1 MINTGIQVHVRR
13 NNTLKNSVWEQG
25 VDMEKYSVLLVDDE
39 EDVIQIIM
47 KKIDWESMGFCV
59 VGYAHN
65 GVEALEMAEE
75 LQPDVVMTD
84 IKMPYMDGLTL
95 SRKLKELYRTVKII
109 IFSGFDEFE
118 YAKEAIQIEVEEYIL
133 KPIDAGNL
141 KEVFGRIREKIDREI
156 DEKRNVDKLRE
167 YYMESLPILQ
177 ENFYTSLIDG
187 RIPEGEI
194 EKYLADYQIRLTGP
208 YYVVSILHIS
218 ATDIPQNM
226 NSFLLGVSVKKLA
239 EEHMEGEW
247 KSRILMYLGDILII
261 TQLEEQEQITVF
273 TDFMDQLCRLAKHVC
288 EATVTAG
295 IGYVCNNLPDIRLS
309 WQGARSAVSYRVL
322 YGNARAINIAEI
334 DPMENV
340 DERWEEQ
347 EIQKI
352 LKKIRMGSSEE
363 LETEISHCIH
373 RFVQNGTTIQKY
385 QIFIMGLLT
394 EIFRFCNN
402 NQFDSTEFYGEKGE
416 TFERCMQMESPEEL
430 EQWLLKIC
438 EKLRETV
445 QQERQAS
452 TRSFVSKAIEYVQE
466 HYSDRNITIE
476 SICRE
481 LGVSAA
487 YFSTVFKKETGKTFI
502 GFLTDYRMEK
512 AVELLMTTGDKTYII
527 AEKVGYADPNYF
539 SYAFKKQYSM
549 SPSKYRTANS

>member
-1 MINTGIQVHVRR
+1 M
-13 NNTLKNSVWEQG
+13 KNSVWEQG
-25 VDMEKYSVLLVDDE
+25 IDMEKYSVLLVDDE

-194 EKYLADYQIRLTGP
+194 EKYLADYQISLIGP

-218 ATDIPQNM
+218 TTDIPQNM

-261 TQLEEQEQITVF
+261 TQLEEQDQITVF

-363 LETEISHCIH
+363 LETEINHCIR
-373 RFVQNGTTIQKY
+373 RFVQNGTTMQKY

-402 NQFDSTEFYGEKGE
+402 NQLDSAEFYGEKGE
-416 TFERCMQMESPEEL
+416 LFERCMQMESPEEL
-430 EQWLLKIC
+430 EKWLLKIC
-438 EKLRETV
+438 EKLRQTV

>member
-1 MINTGIQVHVRR
+1 
-13 NNTLKNSVWEQG
+13 
-25 VDMEKYSVLLVDDE
+25 MEKYSVLLVDDE

-47 KKIDWESMGFCV
+47 KKMDWESMGFQIA
-59 VGYAHN
+59 GYAHN

-133 KPIDAGNL
+133 KPIDAENL
-141 KEVFGRIREKIDREI
+141 KEVFGRIREKIDREM
-156 DEKRNVDKLRE
+156 DEKRNVDKLKK

-187 RIPEGEI
+187 RIPEGKVD
-194 EKYLADYQIRLTGP
+194 KYLSNYQISLTGP
-208 YYVVSILHIS
+208 YYVVSILHVS
-218 ATDIPQNM
+218 TSDIPQNM
-226 NSFLLGVSVKKLA
+226 NPFLLGVSVKKLA
-239 EEHMEGEW
+239 EEHMEEEW
-247 KSRILMYLGDILII
+247 KSRILMYLGDILVI
-261 TQLEEQEQITVF
+261 TQLEAQEQITEF
-273 TDFMDQLCRLAKHVC
+273 TDFMDQFCRLAKHVC

-295 IGYVCNNLPDIRLS
+295 IGYVCDNLLDIRLS
-309 WQGARSAVSYRVL
+309 WQGARSAVSYRVI

-334 DPMENV
+334 DPMKNG

-352 LKKIRMGSSEE
+352 LKRIRMGSREE
-363 LETEISHCIH
+363 LETEISHCIR
-373 RFVQNGTTIQKY
+373 RFVQNGTTMQKY

-394 EIFRFCNN
+394 EIFRFCSN
-402 NQFDSTEFYGEKGE
+402 NQLDSTEFYGEKGE

-430 EQWLLKIC
+430 EHWLLKIC
-438 EKLRETV
+438 EKLQKTV

-452 TRSFVSKAIEYVQE
+452 TKSFVSRAVEYVQE
-466 HYSDRNITIE
+466 HYNDRNITVE
-476 SICRE
+476 SVCRE

-487 YFSTVFKKETGKTFI
+487 YFSTIFKKETGKTFI
-502 GFLTDYRMEK
+502 SFLTDYRMEK
-512 AVELLMTTGDKTYII
+512 AVELLMTTSDKTYII

-549 SPSKYRTANS
+549 SPSKYRTANSQ

>member
-1 MINTGIQVHVRR
+1 
-13 NNTLKNSVWEQG
+13 
-25 VDMEKYSVLLVDDE
+25 MEKYSVLLVDDE

-47 KKIDWESMGFCV
+47 KKMDWESMGFQIA
-59 VGYAHN
+59 GSAHN

-141 KEVFGRIREKIDREI
+141 KEVFGRIREKIDREM
-156 DEKRNVDKLRE
+156 DEKRNVDKLKK

-187 RIPEGEI
+187 RIPEGKVD
-194 EKYLADYQIRLTGP
+194 KYLSNYQISLTGP
-208 YYVVSILHIS
+208 YYVVSILHVS
-218 ATDIPQNM
+218 TSDIPQNM
-226 NSFLLGVSVKKLA
+226 NPFLLGVSVKKLA
-239 EEHMEGEW
+239 EEHMEEEW
-247 KSRILMYLGDILII
+247 KSRILMYLGDILVI
-261 TQLEEQEQITVF
+261 TQLEAQEQITEF
-273 TDFMDQLCRLAKHVC
+273 TDFMDQFCRLAKHVC

-295 IGYVCNNLPDIRLS
+295 IGYVCDNLLDIRLS
-309 WQGARSAVSYRVL
+309 WQGARSAVSYRVI

-334 DPMENV
+334 DPMKNG

-352 LKKIRMGSSEE
+352 LKRIRMGSREE
-363 LETEISHCIH
+363 LETEISHCIR
-373 RFVQNGTTIQKY
+373 RFVQNGTTMQKY

-394 EIFRFCNN
+394 EIFRFCSN
-402 NQFDSTEFYGEKGE
+402 NQLDSTEFYGEKGE

-430 EQWLLKIC
+430 EHWLLKIC
-438 EKLRETV
+438 EKLQKTV

-452 TRSFVSKAIEYVQE
+452 TKSFVSRAVEYVQE
-466 HYSDRNITIE
+466 HYNDRNITVE
-476 SICRE
+476 SVCRE

-487 YFSTVFKKETGKTFI
+487 YFSTIFKKETGKTFI
-502 GFLTDYRMEK
+502 SFLTDYRMEK
-512 AVELLMTTGDKTYII
+512 AVELLMTTSDKTYII

-539 SYAFKKQYSM
+539 SY
-549 SPSKYRTANS
+549 

>member
-1 MINTGIQVHVRR
+1 M
-13 NNTLKNSVWEQG
+13 KNSVWEQG
-25 VDMEKYSVLLVDDE
+25 IDMEKYSVLLVDDE

-194 EKYLADYQIRLTGP
+194 EKYLADYQISLTGP

-218 ATDIPQNM
+218 TTDIPQNM

-261 TQLEEQEQITVF
+261 TQLEEQDQITVF

-295 IGYVCNNLPDIRLS
+295 IGYVCNNLPDIRIS

-363 LETEISHCIH
+363 LETEINHCIR
-373 RFVQNGTTIQKY
+373 RFVQNGTTMQKY

-402 NQFDSTEFYGEKGE
+402 NQLDSAEFYGEKGE
-416 TFERCMQMESPEEL
+416 LFERCMQMESPEEL
-430 EQWLLKIC
+430 EKWLLKIC
-438 EKLRETV
+438 EKLRQTV

>member
-1 MINTGIQVHVRR
+1 MKALNSYRTKNRNLETGV
-13 NNTLKNSVWEQG
+13 E
-25 VDMEKYSVLLVDDE
+25 MEKYSVLLVDDE

-47 KKIDWESMGFCV
+47 KKMDWESMGFQI

-141 KEVFGRIREKIDREI
+141 KEVFGRIREKIDREM

-167 YYMESLPILQ
+167 YYMESIPILQ

-187 RIPEGEI
+187 RIPEDEI
-194 EKYLADYQIRLTGP
+194 DRYVDDYQISLTGP

-218 ATDIPQNM
+218 TTNIPPNM
-226 NSFLLGVSVKKLA
+226 NTFLLGVSVKKLA
-239 EEHMEGEW
+239 EEHMEDEW
-247 KSRILMYLGDILII
+247 KSRILMYLGDIVVI
-261 TQLEEQEQITVF
+261 TQLESQEQITEF

-295 IGYVCNNLPDIRLS
+295 IGYVSNNLPDIRLS
-309 WQGARSAVSYRVL
+309 WQGARSAVSYRVI

-334 DPMENV
+334 DPMENA

-352 LKKIRMGSSEE
+352 LKKIRMGSREE
-363 LETEISHCIH
+363 LEEEIDHCIH
-373 RFVQNGTTIQKY
+373 KFMEDGTTMQKY
-385 QIFIMGLLT
+385 QIFIMGLIT
-394 EIFRFCNN
+394 EIFRFCTN
-402 NQFDSTEFYGEKGE
+402 NQLDIEEFYGEKSAV
-416 TFERCMQMESPEEL
+416 FEKCMQMESPEEL
-430 EQWLLKIC
+430 ERWLLEIG
-438 EKLRETV
+438 EKLQETV
-445 QQERQAS
+445 QQERQA
-452 TRSFVSKAIEYVQE
+452 TTKSFASKAVEYVQE

-476 SICRE
+476 SVCKE

-487 YFSTVFKKETGKTFI
+487 YFSTIFKKETGKTFI
-502 GFLTDYRMEK
+502 SFLTDYRMEK
-512 AVELLMTTGDKTYII
+512 AVELLMTTNDKTYII

-549 SPSKYRTANS
+549 SPSKYRSANSNG

>member
-1 MINTGIQVHVRR
+1 M
-13 NNTLKNSVWEQG
+13 KNSVWEQG

-65 GVEALEMAEE
+65 GVEALEMAED

-194 EKYLADYQIRLTGP
+194 EKYLADYQISLTGP

-261 TQLEEQEQITVF
+261 TQLEEQDQITVF
-273 TDFMDQLCRLAKHVC
+273 TDFMDQMCRLAKHVC

-363 LETEISHCIH
+363 LETEINHCIR
-373 RFVQNGTTIQKY
+373 RFVQNGTTMQKY

-402 NQFDSTEFYGEKGE
+402 NQLDSAEFYGEKGE
-416 TFERCMQMESPEEL
+416 LFERCMQMESPEEL
-430 EQWLLKIC
+430 EKWLLKIC
-438 EKLRETV
+438 EKLRQTV

>member
-1 MINTGIQVHVRR
+1 
-13 NNTLKNSVWEQG
+13 
-25 VDMEKYSVLLVDDE
+25 MEKYSVLLVDDE

-47 KKIDWESMGFCV
+47 KKMDWESMGFQIA
-59 VGYAHN
+59 GYAHN

-95 SRKLKELYRTVKII
+95 SRKLKELYRTDKII

-141 KEVFGRIREKIDREI
+141 KEVFGRIREKIDREM
-156 DEKRNVDKLRE
+156 DEKRNVDKLKK

-187 RIPEGEI
+187 RIPEGKVD
-194 EKYLADYQIRLTGP
+194 KYLSNYQISLTGP
-208 YYVVSILHIS
+208 YYVVSILHVS
-218 ATDIPQNM
+218 TSDIPQNM
-226 NSFLLGVSVKKLA
+226 NPFLLGVSVKKLA
-239 EEHMEGEW
+239 EEHMEEEW
-247 KSRILMYLGDILII
+247 KSRILMYLGDILVI
-261 TQLEEQEQITVF
+261 TQLEAQEQITEF
-273 TDFMDQLCRLAKHVC
+273 TDFMDQFCRLAKHVC

-295 IGYVCNNLPDIRLS
+295 IGYVCDNLLDIRLS
-309 WQGARSAVSYRVL
+309 WQGARSAVSYRVI

-334 DPMENV
+334 DPMKNG

-352 LKKIRMGSSEE
+352 LKRIRMGSREE
-363 LETEISHCIH
+363 LETEISHCIR
-373 RFVQNGTTIQKY
+373 RFVQNGTTMQKY

-394 EIFRFCNN
+394 EIFRFCSN
-402 NQFDSTEFYGEKGE
+402 NQLDSTEFYGEKGE

-430 EQWLLKIC
+430 EHWLLKIC
-438 EKLRETV
+438 EKLQKTV

-452 TRSFVSKAIEYVQE
+452 TKSFVSRAVEYVQE
-466 HYSDRNITIE
+466 HYNDRNITVE
-476 SICRE
+476 SVCRE

-487 YFSTVFKKETGKTFI
+487 YFSTIFKKETGKTFI
-502 GFLTDYRMEK
+502 SFLTDYRMEK
-512 AVELLMTTGDKTYII
+512 AVELLMTTSDKTYII

-549 SPSKYRTANS
+549 SPSKYRTANSQ

>member
-1 MINTGIQVHVRR
+1 
-13 NNTLKNSVWEQG
+13 
-25 VDMEKYSVLLVDDE
+25 MEKYSVLLVDDE

-47 KKIDWESMGFCV
+47 KKMDWESMGFQIA
-59 VGYAHN
+59 GYAHN

-141 KEVFGRIREKIDREI
+141 KEVFGRIREKIDREM
-156 DEKRNVDKLRE
+156 DEKRNVDKLKK

-187 RIPEGEI
+187 RIPEGKVD
-194 EKYLADYQIRLTGP
+194 KYLSNYQISLTGP
-208 YYVVSILHIS
+208 YYVVSILHVS
-218 ATDIPQNM
+218 TSDIPQNM
-226 NSFLLGVSVKKLA
+226 NPFLLGVSVKKLA
-239 EEHMEGEW
+239 EEHMEEEW
-247 KSRILMYLGDILII
+247 KSRILMYLGDILVI
-261 TQLEEQEQITVF
+261 TQLEVQEQITEF
-273 TDFMDQLCRLAKHVC
+273 TDFMDQFCRLAKHVC

-295 IGYVCNNLPDIRLS
+295 IGYVCDNLLDIRLS
-309 WQGARSAVSYRVL
+309 WQGARSAVSYRVI

-334 DPMENV
+334 DPMKNG

-352 LKKIRMGSSEE
+352 LKRIRMGSREE
-363 LETEISHCIH
+363 LETEISHCIR
-373 RFVQNGTTIQKY
+373 RFVQNGTTMQKY

-394 EIFRFCNN
+394 EIFRFCSN
-402 NQFDSTEFYGEKGE
+402 NQLDSTEFYGEKGE

-430 EQWLLKIC
+430 EHWLLKIC
-438 EKLRETV
+438 EKLQKTV

-452 TRSFVSKAIEYVQE
+452 TKSFVSRAVEYVQE
-466 HYSDRNITIE
+466 HYNDRNITVE
-476 SICRE
+476 SVCRE

-487 YFSTVFKKETGKTFI
+487 YFSTIFKKETGKTFI
-502 GFLTDYRMEK
+502 SFLTDYRMEK
-512 AVELLMTTGDKTYII
+512 AVELLMTTSDKTYII

-549 SPSKYRTANS
+549 SPSKYRTANSQ

>member
-1 MINTGIQVHVRR
+1 MKALNGYGTKNRNLETGV
-13 NNTLKNSVWEQG
+13 E
-25 VDMEKYSVLLVDDE
+25 MEKYSVLLVDDE

-47 KKIDWESMGFCV
+47 KKMDWESMGFRV
-59 VGYAHN
+59 AGYAHN

-141 KEVFGRIREKIDREI
+141 KEVFERIREKIDREM

-187 RIPEGEI
+187 RIPEGEV
-194 EKYLADYQIRLTGP
+194 EKYLSDYQIDLTGP
-208 YYVVSILHIS
+208 YYVVSILHVS
-218 ATDIPQNM
+218 TTDIPQNM
-226 NSFLLGVSVKKLA
+226 NHCLLGVSVKKLA

-247 KSRILMYLGDILII
+247 KSRILMYLGDILVI
-261 TQLEEQEQITVF
+261 TQLGSQDQITAF
-273 TDFMDQLCRLAKHVC
+273 TDFMDQMCRLAKHVC

-295 IGYVCNNLPDIRLS
+295 IGYVCNNLPDIRIS

-334 DPMENV
+334 DPMENA

-352 LKKIRMGSSEE
+352 LKRIRMGNREE
-363 LETEISHCIH
+363 LKTEISHCIR
-373 RFVQNGTTIQKY
+373 RFVQNGITMQKY

-402 NQFDSTEFYGEKGE
+402 NQLDSTEFYGEKGE

-430 EQWLLKIC
+430 EHWLLKIC
-438 EKLRETV
+438 EKLQEKV

-452 TRSFVSKAIEYVQE
+452 TKSFVSRAVEYVQE
-466 HYSDRNITIE
+466 HYSDRNITVE
-476 SICRE
+476 SVCRE

-487 YFSTVFKKETGKTFI
+487 YFSTIFKKETGKTFI
-502 GFLTDYRMEK
+502 SFLTDYRMEK
-512 AVELLMTTGDKTYII
+512 AVELLMTTSDKTYII

-549 SPSKYRTANS
+549 SPSKYRTANSQG

>member
-1 MINTGIQVHVRR
+1 M
-13 NNTLKNSVWEQG
+13 
-25 VDMEKYSVLLVDDE
+25 DKYSVLLVDDE

-47 KKIDWESMGFCV
+47 KKMNWEEMGFRI

-141 KEVFGRIREKIDREI
+141 REVFGRIREKIDREM
-156 DEKRNVDKLRE
+156 DEKRNVDKLQE

-187 RIPEGEI
+187 RIPEDEI
-194 EKYLADYQIRLTGP
+194 DKYLEEYQISLTGP
-208 YYVVSILHIS
+208 YFVVSILHIS
-218 ATDIPQNM
+218 ATDIPKDKNR
-226 NSFLLGVSVKKLA
+226 FLLNVSVKKLA
-239 EEHMEGEW
+239 EEHLEGEW
-247 KSRILMYLGDILII
+247 KIRTLMYLGDIVVI
-261 TQLEEQEQITVF
+261 TQLEKPEQITAF
-273 TDFMDQLCRLAKHVC
+273 TDFMDQLCRLAKHIC
-288 EATVTAG
+288 EAKITVG
-295 IGYVCNNLPDIRLS
+295 IGYVCSSLPDIRVS
-309 WQGARSAVSYRVL
+309 WQGARSAVSYRVI
-322 YGNARAINIAEI
+322 YGNQRAINIAEI
-334 DPMENV
+334 DPMENA

-347 EIQKI
+347 EIQRI
-352 LKKIRMGSSEE
+352 LKKIRMGSREE
-363 LETEISHCIH
+363 LEREISLCVH
-373 RFVQNGTTIQKY
+373 RFMKDGTSIQKY
-385 QIFIMGLLT
+385 QIFIMGLIT

-402 NQFDSTEFYGEKGE
+402 NQLDMGEFYGEKGAI
-416 TFERCMQMESPEEL
+416 FERCMDMESPEEL
-430 EQWLLKIC
+430 EQWLLKIVGR
-438 EKLRETV
+438 LQETV

-452 TRSFVSKAIEYVQE
+452 TKSFVAKALEYVQE
-466 HYSDRNITIE
+466 HYSDRNVTIE
-476 SICRE
+476 TVCKE

-487 YFSTVFKKETGKTFI
+487 YFSTIFKKETGKTFI
-502 GFLTDYRMEK
+502 SFLTDYRMEK
-512 AVELLMTTGDKTYII
+512 AVELLMTTNDKTYII

-549 SPSKYRTANS
+549 SPSKYRTSKG

>member
-1 MINTGIQVHVRR
+1 MKALNSYRTKNRNLETGV
-13 NNTLKNSVWEQG
+13 E
-25 VDMEKYSVLLVDDE
+25 MEKYSVLLVDDE

-47 KKIDWESMGFCV
+47 KKMDWESMGFQV
-59 VGYAHN
+59 AGYAHN

-141 KEVFGRIREKIDREI
+141 KEVFGRIREKIDREM

-167 YYMESLPILQ
+167 YYMESIPILQ

-187 RIPEGEI
+187 RIPEDEI
-194 EKYLADYQIRLTGP
+194 DRYVDDYQISLTGP

-218 ATDIPQNM
+218 TTNIPPNM
-226 NSFLLGVSVKKLA
+226 NTFLLGVSVKKLA
-239 EEHMEGEW
+239 EEHMEDEW
-247 KSRILMYLGDILII
+247 KSRILMYLGDIVVI
-261 TQLEEQEQITVF
+261 TQLESQEQITEF

-295 IGYVCNNLPDIRLS
+295 IGYVSNNLPDIRLS
-309 WQGARSAVSYRVL
+309 WQGARSAVSYRVI

-334 DPMENV
+334 DPMENA

-352 LKKIRMGSSEE
+352 LKKIRMGSREE
-363 LETEISHCIH
+363 LEEEIDHCIH
-373 RFVQNGTTIQKY
+373 KFMEDGTTMQKY
-385 QIFIMGLLT
+385 QIFIMGLIT
-394 EIFRFCNN
+394 EIFRFCTN
-402 NQFDSTEFYGEKGE
+402 NQLDIEEFYGEKSAV
-416 TFERCMQMESPEEL
+416 FEKCMQMESPEEL
-430 EQWLLKIC
+430 ERWLLEIG
-438 EKLRETV
+438 EKLQETV
-445 QQERQAS
+445 QQERQA
-452 TRSFVSKAIEYVQE
+452 TTKSFASKAVEYVQE

-476 SICRE
+476 SVCKE

-487 YFSTVFKKETGKTFI
+487 YFSTIFKKETGKTFI
-502 GFLTDYRMEK
+502 SFLTDYRMEK
-512 AVELLMTTGDKTYII
+512 AVELLMTTNDKTYII

-549 SPSKYRTANS
+549 SPSKYRSANSNG

>member
-1 MINTGIQVHVRR
+1 
-13 NNTLKNSVWEQG
+13 
-25 VDMEKYSVLLVDDE
+25 MEKYSVLLVDDE
-39 EDVIQIIM
+39 EEVIQIIM
-47 KKIDWESMGFCV
+47 KKMDWESMGFRV
-59 VGYAHN
+59 AGYAHN

-156 DEKRNVDKLRE
+156 DEKRNTDKLRA
-167 YYMESLPILQ
+167 YYMKSLPLLQ
-177 ENFYTSLIDG
+177 ENFYISLIDG
-187 RIPEGEI
+187 RIPEDKI
-194 EKYLADYQIRLTGP
+194 EKYLADYQIDFSGP
-208 YYVVSILHIS
+208 CYVVAILHIS
-218 ATDIPQNM
+218 TADIPQNM

-239 EEHMEGEW
+239 EEHMAGIW

-261 TQLEEQEQITVF
+261 TQLEKKEKITEF
-273 TDFMDQLCRLAKHVC
+273 TDSLDQLCRLAKHVC

-295 IGYVCNNLPDIRLS
+295 IGYVCNNLRDVRLS
-309 WQGARSAVSYRVL
+309 WQGARSAVSYRMI

-334 DPMENV
+334 DPMEKV

-352 LKKIRMGSSEE
+352 LKKIRMGSQEE
-363 LETEISHCIH
+363 LETELTHCIH
-373 RFVQNGTTIQKY
+373 RLVQDGTTIQKY

-394 EIFRFCNN
+394 EIFRFCSN
-402 NQFDSTEFYGEKGE
+402 NQLDSLEFYGEKGE
-416 TFERCMQMESPEEL
+416 IFERCMQMESPEEL
-430 EQWLLKIC
+430 EKCLLKIC
-438 EKLRETV
+438 GKLQRKV
-445 QQERQAS
+445 QQERLAS
-452 TRSFVSKAIEYVQE
+452 TRSFVSKAVEYVQE
-466 HYSDRNITIE
+466 NYSDRNITIE

-481 LGVSAA
+481 LGVSTA

-502 GFLTDYRMEK
+502 NFLTDYRMEK

-527 AEKVGYADPNYF
+527 AEKIGYSDPNYF
-539 SYAFKKQYSM
+539 SYVFKKKYNM
-549 SPSKYRTANS
+549 SPSKYRTANRKE

>member
-1 MINTGIQVHVRR
+1 
-13 NNTLKNSVWEQG
+13 
-25 VDMEKYSVLLVDDE
+25 MEKYSVLLVDDE

-47 KKIDWESMGFCV
+47 KKMDWESMGFQIA
-59 VGYAHN
+59 GYAHN
-65 GVEALEMAEE
+65 GVETLEMAEE

-141 KEVFGRIREKIDREI
+141 KEVFGRIREKIDREM
-156 DEKRNVDKLRE
+156 DEKRNVDKLKK

-187 RIPEGEI
+187 RIPEGKVD
-194 EKYLADYQIRLTGP
+194 KYLSNYQISLTGP
-208 YYVVSILHIS
+208 YYVVSILHVS
-218 ATDIPQNM
+218 TSDIPQNM
-226 NSFLLGVSVKKLA
+226 NPFLLGVSVKKLA
-239 EEHMEGEW
+239 EEHMKEEW
-247 KSRILMYLGDILII
+247 KSRILMYLGDILVI
-261 TQLEEQEQITVF
+261 TQLEAQEQITEF
-273 TDFMDQLCRLAKHVC
+273 TDFMDQFCRLAKHVC

-295 IGYVCNNLPDIRLS
+295 IGYVCDNLLDIRLS
-309 WQGARSAVSYRVL
+309 WQGARSAVSYRVI

-334 DPMENV
+334 DPMKNG

-352 LKKIRMGSSEE
+352 LKRIRMGSREE
-363 LETEISHCIH
+363 LETEISHCIR
-373 RFVQNGTTIQKY
+373 RFVQNGTTMQKY

-394 EIFRFCNN
+394 EIFRFCSN
-402 NQFDSTEFYGEKGE
+402 NQLDSTEFYGEKGE

-430 EQWLLKIC
+430 EHWLLKIC
-438 EKLRETV
+438 EKLQKTV

-452 TRSFVSKAIEYVQE
+452 TKSFVSRAVEYVQE
-466 HYSDRNITIE
+466 HYNDRNITVE
-476 SICRE
+476 SVCRE

-487 YFSTVFKKETGKTFI
+487 YFSTIFKKETGKTFI
-502 GFLTDYRMEK
+502 SFLTDYRMEK
-512 AVELLMTTGDKTYII
+512 AVELLMTTSDKTYII

-549 SPSKYRTANS
+549 SPSKYRTANSQ

>member
-1 MINTGIQVHVRR
+1 MKALNSYRTKNRNLETGV
-13 NNTLKNSVWEQG
+13 E
-25 VDMEKYSVLLVDDE
+25 MEKYSVLLVDDE

-47 KKIDWESMGFCV
+47 KKMDWESMGFQV
-59 VGYAHN
+59 AGYAHN

-141 KEVFGRIREKIDREI
+141 KEVFDRIREKIDREM

-167 YYMESLPILQ
+167 YYMESIPILQ

-187 RIPEGEI
+187 RIPEDEI
-194 EKYLADYQIRLTGP
+194 DRYMDDYQISLTGP

-218 ATDIPQNM
+218 TTNIPPNM
-226 NSFLLGVSVKKLA
+226 NTFLLGVSVKKLA
-239 EEHMEGEW
+239 EEHMEDEW
-247 KSRILMYLGDILII
+247 KSRILMYLGDIVVI
-261 TQLEEQEQITVF
+261 TQLESQEQITEF

-295 IGYVCNNLPDIRLS
+295 IGYVSNNLPDIRLS
-309 WQGARSAVSYRVL
+309 WQGARSAVSYRVI

-334 DPMENV
+334 DPMENA

-352 LKKIRMGSSEE
+352 LKKIRMGSREE
-363 LETEISHCIH
+363 LEEEIDHCIH
-373 RFVQNGTTIQKY
+373 KFMEDGTTMQKY
-385 QIFIMGLLT
+385 QIFIMGLIT
-394 EIFRFCNN
+394 EIFRFCTN
-402 NQFDSTEFYGEKGE
+402 NQLDIEEFYGEKSAV
-416 TFERCMQMESPEEL
+416 FEKCMQMESPEEL
-430 EQWLLKIC
+430 ERWLLEIG
-438 EKLRETV
+438 EKLQETV
-445 QQERQAS
+445 QQERQA
-452 TRSFVSKAIEYVQE
+452 TTKSFASKAVEYVQE

-476 SICRE
+476 SICKE

-487 YFSTVFKKETGKTFI
+487 YFSTIFKKETGKTFI
-502 GFLTDYRMEK
+502 SFLTDYRMEK
-512 AVELLMTTGDKTYII
+512 AVELLMTTNDKTYII

-549 SPSKYRTANS
+549 SPSKYRSANSNG

>member
-1 MINTGIQVHVRR
+1 
-13 NNTLKNSVWEQG
+13 
-25 VDMEKYSVLLVDDE
+25 MEKYSVLLVDDE

-47 KKIDWESMGFCV
+47 KKMDWESMGFQIA
-59 VGYAHN
+59 GYAHN

-141 KEVFGRIREKIDREI
+141 KEVFGRIREKIDREM
-156 DEKRNVDKLRE
+156 DEKRNVDKLKK

-187 RIPEGEI
+187 RIPEGKVD
-194 EKYLADYQIRLTGP
+194 KYLSNYQISLTGP
-208 YYVVSILHIS
+208 YYVVSILHVS
-218 ATDIPQNM
+218 TSDIPQNM
-226 NSFLLGVSVKKLA
+226 NPFLLGVSVKKLA
-239 EEHMEGEW
+239 EEHMEEEW
-247 KSRILMYLGDILII
+247 KSRILMYLGDILVI
-261 TQLEEQEQITVF
+261 TQLEAQEQITEF
-273 TDFMDQLCRLAKHVC
+273 TDFMDQFCRLAKHVC

-295 IGYVCNNLPDIRLS
+295 IGYVCDNLLDIRLS
-309 WQGARSAVSYRVL
+309 WQGARSAVSYRVI

-334 DPMENV
+334 DPMKNG

-352 LKKIRMGSSEE
+352 LKRIRMGSREE
-363 LETEISHCIH
+363 LETEISHCIR
-373 RFVQNGTTIQKY
+373 RFVQNGTTMQKY

-394 EIFRFCNN
+394 EIFRFCSN
-402 NQFDSTEFYGEKGE
+402 NQLDSTEFYGEKGE
-416 TFERCMQMESPEEL
+416 TFERCMQMGSPEEL
-430 EQWLLKIC
+430 EHWLLKIC
-438 EKLRETV
+438 EKLQKTV

-452 TRSFVSKAIEYVQE
+452 TKSFVSRAVEYVQE
-466 HYSDRNITIE
+466 HYNDRNITVE
-476 SICRE
+476 SVCRE

-487 YFSTVFKKETGKTFI
+487 YFSTIFKKETGKTFI
-502 GFLTDYRMEK
+502 SFLTDYRMEK
-512 AVELLMTTGDKTYII
+512 AVELLMTTSDKTYII

-549 SPSKYRTANS
+549 SPSKYRTANSQ